1 MNRILLL
8 LGTFSFLVFVGLV
21 IVFVGLLILLFS
33 PLLAIYGA
41 IKPQEVENI
50 IKVSREYKW

>member
-8 LGTFSFLVFVGLV
+8 LGTFSFLVLIGLV
-21 IVFVGLLILLFS
+21 TVFGGLLILLFS

-50 IKVSREYKW
+50 IKVGREYKW